1 MSVILPSSVNYSEVS
16 SALPENS
23 STISNV
29 ISPSNGSTYSPNS
42 IIQFDL
48 PSTSFLVPDSLSIR
62 YTYTATT
69 AVSSHLVGLP
79 ALAPFSRFE
88 TIIGSQT
95 IESIQNYNQVV
106 TLLSNL
112 SLSVSEKYGSQSS
125 LGFKSTNDATQVTL
139 DELDGRIM
147 TENEVGSFSAP
158 LPCMLSFS
166 EKLVPLFALPS
177 IRIQMTVDSL
187 TSMFSSGTGTVTPTN
202 MVLSNL
208 ELCFRTVNLGSE
220 VDQMVRDMGSKIFI
234 KSQSFANSAQFLPAN
249 TQGQLSLVFNQRLAS
264 VKAAFILGAGTDVTS
279 VNKWGDSFALSNS
292 CDYQL
297 NIASVAFPQRPL
309 STIRNKAGILQ
320 ELRESVGSIYDR
332 KNSLSINNVEFGR
345 VCGDTSTED
354 QPAKF
359 ICGINL
365 EKLDSKNSLLTGIS
379 TANSPITMI
388 LNTSVATSKNL
399 NMHLIL
405 NYDVLMQIDPV
416 MREVQILQ

>member
-1 MSVILPSSVNYSEVS
+1 
-16 SALPENS
+16 
-23 STISNV
+23 
-29 ISPSNGSTYSPNS
+29 
-42 IIQFDL
+42 
-48 PSTSFLVPDSLSIR
+48 
-62 YTYTATT
+62 
-69 AVSSHLVGLP
+69 
-79 ALAPFSRFE
+79 
-88 TIIGSQT
+88 
-95 IESIQNYNQVV
+95 
-106 TLLSNL
+106 
-112 SLSVSEKYGSQSS
+112 
-125 LGFKSTNDATQVTL
+125 
-139 DELDGRIM
+139 M
-147 TENEVGSFSAP
+147 TENETGSFSST

-208 ELCFRTVNLGSE
+208 ELCFRTVNMGSE
-220 VDQMVRDMGSKIFI
+220 VEQMVRGMADKIFI

-264 VKAAFILGAGTDVTS
+264 VKSAFILGAGTDVTS
-279 VNKWGDSFALSNS
+279 VNKWGDSFALSSS

-297 NIASVAFPQRPL
+297 NIGSISYPQRNL
-309 STIRNKAGILQ
+309 STVRNKAGIMQ

-332 KNSLSINNVEFGR
+332 KNSLSINNVEFSR

-388 LNTSVATSKNL
+388 LNTSVATAKNL
-399 NMHLIL
+399 NMHLVL
-405 NYDVLMQIDPV
+405 NYDVLLQIDPV
-416 MREVQILQ
+416 MREVQVLQ